1 MPPARTEEVNS
12 TALTGVP
19 ATVLHYGRRNHMPPI
34 ELVKQLTTY
43 ADGITAFCVLQ
54 ALAFIYTVAGNEV
67 FSKRVVRTD
76 GAIACTIGI
85 VIGTGVY
92 LFLVASC
99 ASSIRALPLSPSIPE
114 GVETVRICFIIGAGL
129 TSVAA
134 LWLIKLNP
142 FE

>member
-1 MPPARTEEVNS
+1 
-12 TALTGVP
+12 
-19 ATVLHYGRRNHMPPI
+19 MPPI
-34 ELVKQLTTY
+34 DLAKQLTTY

-54 ALAFIYTVAGNEV
+54 ALAFIYAVAGNEV

-76 GAIACTIGI
+76 GTIACTIGI

-92 LFLVASC
+92 WFLVASC
-99 ASSIRALPLSPSIPE
+99 ASSIHLTPPIPE

-129 TSVAA
+129 MSVAA
-134 LWLIKLNP
+134 LWLVKLNP